1 VKIKPSDFN
10 VLSAS
15 ISSSHMACCL
25 SHLCCIVWWYF
36 VIARCPWERNILFR
50 QQRLPR
56 AVHYELQACDVHHNL
71 HEYLYQS
78 PNTFKQCT
86 CIYHAAFPSGS
97 GWLSLAVVGS
107 LVPWSIEKPNRTDWL
122 TRVLPTSDP
131 QSDMN
136 ILASLRFSN
145 AYYCATTTSFLP
157 YVIRVVRDVMDHG
170 TARGRFSLGRLLACF
185 ALIRTWLALLYL
197 SSNYSQA

>member
-1 VKIKPSDFN
+1 
-10 VLSAS
+10 
-15 ISSSHMACCL
+15 
-25 SHLCCIVWWYF
+25 
-36 VIARCPWERNILFR
+36 
-50 QQRLPR
+50 
-56 AVHYELQACDVHHNL
+56 
-71 HEYLYQS
+71 LYQS

-122 TRVLPTSDP
+122 TRVLPNSHP

-170 TARGRFSLGRLLACF
+170 TARGRFSLGRLLDCF

>member
-1 VKIKPSDFN
+1 MYC
-10 VLSAS
+10 SAS
-15 ISSSHMACCL
+15 ISFSHMACCL

-36 VIARCPWERNILFR
+36 VIATCPWERNILFR
-50 QQRLPR
+50 QQRLAPSITNCKH
-56 AVHYELQACDVHHNL
+56 AISTTTYT
-71 HEYLYQS
+71 
-78 PNTFKQCT
+78 NTCINPQIHSNNVCT

-97 GWLSLAVVGS
+97 GWLSLA
-107 LVPWSIEKPNRTDWL
+107 LVPWSIKKPNRTDWL
-122 TRVLPTSDP
+122 TRVLPTPHP

-136 ILASLRFSN
+136 ILASLRSSN

>member
-1 VKIKPSDFN
+1 MSTTTYTN
-10 VLSAS
+10 
-15 ISSSHMACCL
+15 
-25 SHLCCIVWWYF
+25 
-36 VIARCPWERNILFR
+36 
-50 QQRLPR
+50 
-56 AVHYELQACDVHHNL
+56 
-71 HEYLYQS
+71 
-78 PNTFKQCT
+78 T
-86 CIYHAAFPSGS
+86 CINPQIHSNNVRVSIMPLSLPAPVGCR
-97 GWLSLAVVGS
+97 WLSLAVVGS

-122 TRVLPTSDP
+122 TRVLPTSHS

-170 TARGRFSLGRLLACF
+170 TARGRFSLGRLLDCF

>member
-1 VKIKPSDFN
+1 MGK
-10 VLSAS
+10 
-15 ISSSHMACCL
+15 
-25 SHLCCIVWWYF
+25 
-36 VIARCPWERNILFR
+36 NILFR

-122 TRVLPTSDP
+122 TRVLPTSHP

-145 AYYCATTTSFLP
+145 ACYCATTTSFLP
-157 YVIRVVRDVMDHG
+157 YVIRG
-170 TARGRFSLGRLLACF
+170 TRCDGSWNGTWTFLSWLLGCF
-185 ALIRTWLALLYL
+185 TLIRTLDCFTLLIFKLL
-197 SSNYSQA
+197 SSVATSLRNINGYSPLPHSKTLDKTRQVLFSR